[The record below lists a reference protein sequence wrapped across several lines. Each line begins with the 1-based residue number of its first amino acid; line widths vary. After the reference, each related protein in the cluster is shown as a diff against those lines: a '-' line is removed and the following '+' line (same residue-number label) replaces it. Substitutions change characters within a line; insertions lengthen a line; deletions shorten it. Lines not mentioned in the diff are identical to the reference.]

1 MNQMQAS
8 VKMAELGN
16 KFYNQLLFLKLN
28 MAIIIG
34 SDNELVPT
42 WNQAIFRIKDGQK
55 NYRAYELI
63 D

>member
-42 WNQAIFRIKDGQK
+42 GNQAIFRIKDGQK